1 VHEWYRFHKI
11 QIKVGIYKRKVEGNI
26 LRKETVNR
34 GSHQRNAASIRIA
47 NTSVA
52 CARELSR
59 IEDFAKADTWKS
71 VSKRIIDW
79 ARNHDSNGMELLR
92 QFGSTK

>member
-1 VHEWYRFHKI
+1 VHEWYQYGGFSLYDYIPQNSNKSWNL
-11 QIKVGIYKRKVEGNI
+11 QTEGTI

-59 IEDFAKADTWKS
+59 IEDFAKGRHLVECFQK
-71 VSKRIIDW
+71 
-79 ARNHDSNGMELLR
+79 NY
-92 QFGSTK
+92 